1 MPAGLVRA
9 CITMLPKLQAEEQL
23 AAISAASIG
32 GGHVKPADS
41 RRAIRDL
48 ERAANGGRRR
58 AMKAT
63 PEVLAAMG
71 IAVIKQQ
78 EGGDER

>member
-1 MPAGLVRA
+1 
-9 CITMLPKLQAEEQL
+9 MLPKLQAEEQL

-58 AMKAT
+58 RAMKAT